1 MATAAPGNSQ
11 GARSDALSV
20 PSRRFTDNA
29 MSVSGNAQPGTTATR
44 SVASPQPR
52 KRLPGEANLDGD
64 EDALPTVE
72 AADTAASSAATAA
85 SGPDLAAQAIA
96 IPPLSMLPVG
106 APAPPAELSGDWANG
121 LADTVL
127 TLCTGSDPNFHSWT
141 IQVPID
147 SAALP
152 HTELRMTFSRHHLL
166 LRFSTQSTQSYA
178 LISAHQSQLHR
189 LLIRDLPGD
198 RHIDIELT

>member
-1 MATAAPGNSQ
+1 MP
-11 GARSDALSV
+11 
-20 PSRRFTDNA
+20 
-29 MSVSGNAQPGTTATR
+29 
-44 SVASPQPR
+44 
-52 KRLPGEANLDGD
+52 
-64 EDALPTVE
+64 
-72 AADTAASSAATAA
+72 
-85 SGPDLAAQAIA
+85 
-96 IPPLSMLPVG
+96 PVG
-106 APAPPAELSGDWANG
+106 AAPSATDLSGDWANG

-127 TLCTGSDPNFHSWT
+127 TLCTGSDPAFHSWT

-189 LLIRDLPGD
+189 LLSRDLPGD